1 MRIFNQEVDGPDTVV
16 SDFIQELLNSPEA
29 KARAHGCNLQ
39 HDPRVSK
46 DRATRFWTEI
56 AKAKA
61 ATPSKKFSEFA
72 FKHVQSAS
80 TPDFLNADN
89 DGNAVANPPQN
100 FVTILNINGLWR
112 MFKWAQENNKDG
124 FKTFEATPDK
134 LKSGIQSRMQ
144 SDKRE
149 TFLPRVFGLHAE
161 YSQANPYHPVWLACP
176 DDLSC
181 CQGVPVPQ
189 KASRLCERVG
199 VSSEE
204 KGGEWVVLLI
214 FSSNKVKRVYRP
226 TCLDS
231 VTEYHFPTPEGLRVL
246 DWLQSEPYDLKRLA
260 DWLEGEDGP
269 GIDRYTDGFTWLFKA
284 VDGDEV
290 ATKQLASRTAKMLDA
305 YRTGMLSPTPKLA
318 SNLLYLCAELG
329 RPEILGEPLVEM
341 LKVQTVPPKGDTGH
355 ERSYL

>member
-231 VTEYHFPTPEGLRVL
+231 VTEYHFPTPEGDDHCNGGIGIDLNPTVPEPLRVR
-246 DWLQSEPYDLKRLA
+246 EFIAEYPVMAEA
-260 DWLEGEDGP
+260 DFDPNQCFELLGYSCSSPSLGQEGSL
-269 GIDRYTDGFTWLFKA
+269 RK
-284 VDGDEV
+284 
-290 ATKQLASRTAKMLDA
+290 
-305 YRTGMLSPTPKLA
+305 A
-318 SNLLYLCAELG
+318 SNDFCG
-329 RPEILGEPLVEM
+329 
-341 LKVQTVPPKGDTGH
+341 
-355 ERSYL
+355 SN